1 MALITCENLKLG
13 YEGKAILENLSFTI
27 ESGDYF
33 CIVGENGSGKTAIIL
48 AVNIMRN
55 IMIDK
60 SYLSDSMN
68 QKLLVES
75 VNKKTMSGFI
85 ECEYYVTNDT
95 ERHIYKYYISF
106 EIRDDDRFYLIN

>member
-1 MALITCENLKLG
+1 MNSRFYILNLRIQGIKNI
-13 YEGKAILENLSFTI
+13 EKPIEISFYKKTI
-27 ESGDYF
+27 NNDFNPDEYKIKGIY
-33 CIVGENGSGKTAIIL
+33 GENGSGKTAIIL

-95 ERHIYKYYISF
+95 ERH
-106 EIRDDDRFYLIN
+106 FY